1 MPIDV
6 PGLLAASDLHA
17 TVDGIAE
24 WQLPSGM
31 VPWFPGGLVA

>member
-6 PGLLAASDLHA
+6 PGLVSATDLHA

-24 WQLPSGM
+24 WQLPRG
-31 VPWFPGGLVA
+31 